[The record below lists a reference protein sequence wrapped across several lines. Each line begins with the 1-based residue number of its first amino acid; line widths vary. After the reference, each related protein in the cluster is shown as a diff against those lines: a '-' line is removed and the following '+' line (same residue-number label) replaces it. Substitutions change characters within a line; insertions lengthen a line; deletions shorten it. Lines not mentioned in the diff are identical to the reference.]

1 MRAEFCL
8 RTSTLLLIFGI
19 VCAVENYM
27 DYADES
33 PDKSPTENIHQLY
46 RLILQRNAMENG
58 GFGEI
63 PLEHLMI
70 RKSQR
75 SPSLRLRFGRSGS
88 PHVSTG
94 LLSKPMAAVATGF
107 EDNN

>member
-1 MRAEFCL
+1 MRAELGL
-8 RTSTLLLIFGI
+8 RTSILLVIFGI
-19 VCAVENYM
+19 VCAMENYV
-27 DYADES
+27 DYGDES
-33 PDKSPTENIHQLY
+33 PDKSPAENIHELY
-46 RLILQRNAMENG
+46 RLILQRNALENG
-58 GFGEI
+58 GFNGI

-88 PHVSTG
+88 PHVPAG

>member
-8 RTSTLLLIFGI
+8 RTSILLIIFGI
-19 VCAVENYM
+19 VCAVENYV

-33 PDKSPTENIHQLY
+33 PDKSPTENIHELY

-58 GFGEI
+58 GGFGGI

-75 SPSLRLRFGRSGS
+75 SPSLRLRFGRSGP

-94 LLSKPMAAVATGF
+94 LLSKPIAAVGY